1 MYNTSPQLVV
11 LNYGLPNRRTKIIML
26 TIHDEY
32 EWNFMIIAKK
42 HLFTKI
48 KMMLIKG
55 IWNPPKL
62 NLLEK

>member
-1 MYNTSPQLVV
+1 M
-11 LNYGLPNRRTKIIML
+11 IML

-62 NLLEK
+62 NPLEKYLYRDIDKISTCVK